1 MGKRSRR
8 RARDTGRPGA
18 GGGPSSFADLGID
31 LDLDADTAGA
41 AEEVDRAL
49 AGDHG
54 VLRLRTGMT
63 PGTREEYAAL
73 RRGDRSTAASTSED
87 RWARAVEFLF
97 ERLVVRWE
105 VAGVATE
112 GPRDLLRRYRATTP
126 DERRAIRDALRDHLA
141 EHLPEVPAP

>member
-8 RARDTGRPGA
+8 RAKDTGRPGA
-18 GGGPSSFADLGID
+18 PGGPSSFADLGID
-31 LDLDADTAGA
+31 LDLEVA
-41 AEEVDRAL
+41 AETEADRSL
-49 AGDHG
+49 EGDHG
-54 VLRLRTGMT
+54 VLRLRTGMS

-112 GPRDLLRRYRATTP
+112 GPKELLRRYRATTP
-126 DERRAIRDALRDHLA
+126 QERRAIRDGLRAHLA
-141 EHLPEVPAP
+141 EHLPDVPAP